1 MSDLKNTGQNV
12 NDSGDSNTLNQS
24 VSGTAISLQN
34 FGLKAGDKQLLDHT
48 SIEFPAGKLTL
59 LLGCSGVGKSLLMRI
74 LAGLITA
81 DDQAIRFSGDILFRN
96 SAGASAV
103 RNHFDHPVAVVF
115 QSYALFDEL
124 SPSENIQIAIDH
136 GATKKG
142 RAAACTTADAL
153 LNQLAV
159 PTDRP
164 TSVLSG
170 GQQQRLAICRALA
183 METDVVLYD
192 EPTSGLDPNTGR
204 QVAEMIRETQQKFQ
218 RTSVVVTHDFEALS
232 DVADHIILLNHR
244 EQKLQT
250 VPQED
255 WGKIPELLGKP
266 PSAEVAVMRP
276 VSIVRRLLQ
285 KVNFAAEAT
294 GVFVHSLL
302 LLPLTL
308 LPLWK
313 STRWA
318 GKMTWH
324 YFCLVAGWSAIFYIA
339 ISGMIIGFVAQDFIF
354 RYLPF
359 RQYTEPLLI
368 ENLLHAT
375 GFSLFRFLVPI
386 LSTILIAARSGAAVS
401 ADVGS
406 KVYGNQL
413 DAMKTIGMSPDRS
426 MRTPILYAFLIG
438 TPMLTLI
445 SYLIASTT
453 SALAFLATHA
463 AEGLPFWDAHF
474 HRELRLPGTIFYKG
488 SGWLMGKLL
497 TCAIGTAVIAWSCG
511 SSPKRSASE
520 ISTGVTRTILWST
533 LFTLLTHFVF
543 SLLEF
548 KAPE

>member
-1 MSDLKNTGQNV
+1 MSSPDNKHN
-12 NDSGDSNTLNQS
+12 NQTPKPA
-24 VSGTAISLQN
+24 SGTAISLQD
-34 FGLKAGDKQLLDHT
+34 FALKAGDKQLLQDS
-48 SIEFPAGKLTL
+48 SIEFPAGQLTL

-74 LAGLITA
+74 LSGLITK
-81 DDQAIRFSGDILFRN
+81 DDPAIHYSGSILFRDSDGN
-96 SAGASAV
+96 ATV
-103 RNHFDHPVAVVF
+103 RNHIDHPVAVVF
-115 QSYALFDEL
+115 QSFALFDEL
-124 SPSENIQIAIDH
+124 TPSENIQIAIDH
-136 GATKKG
+136 GAAKHT
-142 RAAACTTADAL
+142 RTAARKAADEL

-159 PTDRP
+159 PTDRS

-183 METDVVLYD
+183 MQTDVVLYD

-204 QVAEMIRETQQKFQ
+204 QVAEMIRETQQTFQ

-244 EQKLQT
+244 EKKLQT
-250 VPQED
+250 VPKED
-255 WGKIPELLGKP
+255 WDKIPELLGTP
-266 PSAEVAVMRP
+266 PSAETPRGNSLSLIAKL
-276 VSIVRRLLQ
+276 SNTIG
-285 KVNFAAEAT
+285 KAAEAT
-294 GVFVHSLL
+294 GVFIEGLAM
-302 LLPLTL
+302 LPFTL

-318 GKMTWH
+318 SKMTWH
-324 YFCLVAGWSAIFYIA
+324 YFRLVSGWSAIFYIA

-386 LSTILIAARSGAAVS
+386 LSTILIAARSGAAVA

-426 MRTPILYAFLIG
+426 VRTPILYAFLIG
-438 TPMLTLI
+438 TPLLTLI
-445 SYLIASTT
+445 SYLVASTT
-453 SALAFLATHA
+453 AGLAFLATHMKI
-463 AEGLPFWDAHF
+463 GIPFWDYHF
-474 HRELRLPGTIFYKG
+474 HKELLLAGSGFYKG

-497 TCAIGTAVIAWSCG
+497 TCAVGTAIIAWTCG

>member
-34 FGLKAGDKQLLDHT
+34 FSLKAGDKQLLDHT

-136 GATKKG
+136 GATMKG
-142 RAAACTTADAL
+142 RAAACTTAAAL

-302 LLPLTL
+302 LLPLTCL
-308 LPLWK
+308 L
-313 STRWA
+313 
-318 GKMTWH
+318 
-324 YFCLVAGWSAIFYIA
+324 
-339 ISGMIIGFVAQDFIF
+339 
-354 RYLPF
+354 
-359 RQYTEPLLI
+359 YT
-368 ENLLHAT
+368 
-375 GFSLFRFLVPI
+375 
-386 LSTILIAARSGAAVS
+386 
-401 ADVGS
+401 
-406 KVYGNQL
+406 
-413 DAMKTIGMSPDRS
+413 SP
-426 MRTPILYAFLIG
+426 
-438 TPMLTLI
+438 
-445 SYLIASTT
+445 
-453 SALAFLATHA
+453 
-463 AEGLPFWDAHF
+463 
-474 HRELRLPGTIFYKG
+474 
-488 SGWLMGKLL
+488 
-497 TCAIGTAVIAWSCG
+497 
-511 SSPKRSASE
+511 SPRD
-520 ISTGVTRTILWST
+520 
-533 LFTLLTHFVF
+533 
-543 SLLEF
+543 
-548 KAPE
+548 

>member
-1 MSDLKNTGQNV
+1 MSIQGNQQ
-12 NDSGDSNTLNQS
+12 NDSDVESDP
-24 VSGTAISLQN
+24 VSGTAISLQD
-34 FGLKAGDKQLLDHT
+34 FALRAGDKQLLEHS

-59 LLGCSGVGKSLLMRI
+59 LLGCSGVGKSLLLRI
-74 LAGLITA
+74 LSGLIEK
-81 DDQAIRFSGDILFRN
+81 DDPAIRYSGSILFRDADGN
-96 SAGASAV
+96 DTV
-103 RNHFDHPVAVVF
+103 RNHIDHPVAVVF
-115 QSYALFDEL
+115 QSFALFDEL
-124 SPSENIQIAIDH
+124 TPSENIQIAIDH
-136 GATKKG
+136 GAAKHSRG
-142 RAAACTTADAL
+142 EARRAADEL

-159 PTDRP
+159 PTDRS

-183 METDVVLYD
+183 MQTDVVLYD

-204 QVAEMIRETQQKFQ
+204 QVAQMIRETQQKFQ

-232 DVADHIILLNHR
+232 DVADHIVLLNHR
-244 EQKLQT
+244 EKKLQM
-250 VPQED
+250 VPKED
-255 WGKIPELLGKP
+255 WGKIPELLGTP
-266 PSAEVAVMRP
+266 PSAEIPRVNSQSLMG
-276 VSIVRRLLQ
+276 RLLSRLG
-285 KVNFAAEAT
+285 VAAEAT
-294 GVFVHSLL
+294 GVFMERLFL
-302 LLPLTL
+302 IPFTL

-318 GKMTWH
+318 CKMTWH
-324 YFCLVAGWSAIFYIA
+324 YFQLVSGWSAIFYIA

-386 LSTILIAARSGAAVS
+386 LSTILIAARSGAAVA

-426 MRTPILYAFLIG
+426 VRTPILYAFLIG
-438 TPMLTLI
+438 TPLLTLI
-445 SYLIASTT
+445 SYLVASTT
-453 SALAFLATHA
+453 AGLAFLATHMKI
-463 AEGLPFWDAHF
+463 GIPFWDYHF
-474 HRELRLPGTIFYKG
+474 HKELLLADSGFYKG
-488 SGWLMGKLL
+488 SGWLIGKLL
-497 TCAIGTAVIAWSCG
+497 TCAVGTAIIAWTCG